1 MHPSRTRSSRGT
13 NSLRAGKIPP
23 PMTPMPRDQRSPRPP
38 LTRKNPVGHSS
49 GTLPLWL
56 PLSLWERGL
65 GGEVRGER
73 NVSSPRTLPSP
84 RRRASRRSDSA
95 ARRRGFSRQPPP
107 APKQPTDRSHHTIT
121 RHHPTTPQFFHFP
134 PCSVAQPSGSRSRH
148 GIPLP
153 SCNHQ
158 QPSAPSQP
166 NKRASATCSPD
177 QAQVTPRLTPPRPRP
192 ILTVHA
198 LV

>member
-1 MHPSRTRSSRGT
+1 M
-13 NSLRAGKIPP
+13 L
-23 PMTPMPRDQRSPRPP
+23 RDQRSPRPP
-38 LTRKNPVGHSS
+38 ITRKNPVGHSS
-49 GTLPLWL
+49 ISLALWL

-73 NVSSPRTLPSP
+73 NVSSPRTLPA
-84 RRRASRRSDSA
+84 RAGGLRGEATAQPVGAASA
-95 ARRRGFSRQPPP
+95 ASPLLPKNSPPTGHITPSPDTTRQLHNFSIS
-107 APKQPTDRSHHTIT
+107 AMLG
-121 RHHPTTPQFFHFP
+121 
-134 PCSVAQPSGSRSRH
+134 CSALRL
-148 GIPLP
+148 PLP
-153 SCNHQ
+153 AQHPITISNHQ
-158 QPSAPSQP
+158 QPQAPSQP

>member
-1 MHPSRTRSSRGT
+1 
-13 NSLRAGKIPP
+13 
-23 PMTPMPRDQRSPRPP
+23 MPRDQRSPRPP
-38 LTRKNPVGHSS
+38 ITRKNPVGHSS

-121 RHHPTTPQFFHFP
+121 RHHPTTPQFFNFRHARLL
-134 PCSVAQPSGSRSRH
+134 SPSAPAPGTASH
-148 GIPLP
+148 Y
-153 SCNHQ
+153 HQ
-158 QPSAPSQP
+158 QPPATISTFTTEQESVRHLLPGSGSGHATLDAATPASDTDGTCPGVSA
-166 NKRASATCSPD
+166 
-177 QAQVTPRLTPPRPRP
+177 L
-192 ILTVHA
+192 
-198 LV
+198 